1 VAVRRYLLDT
11 GIASDYINLRHGVHE
26 RARAE
31 VILGNAIG
39 IGLPVLAELV
49 AGIEHSASRDRNMK
63 SLKAA
68 LASLKLWPLDQI
80 AAFEYGLIYAELKRI
95 GRPIGIADM
104 MIAAIGRTLPNCIVV
119 SAGNDLK
126 VVPRL
131 SVENW
136 RI

>member
-1 VAVRRYLLDT
+1 MTRFLLDT
-11 GIASDYINLRHGVHE
+11 GIASDYINRRHGVYE
-26 RARAE
+26 QARAE
-31 VILGNAIG
+31 VARGNALG

-68 LASLKLWPLDQI
+68 LASLKRWPLDES
-80 AAFEYGLIYAELKRI
+80 AAFEYGLICAELARA

-104 MIAAIGRTLPNCIVV
+104 MIAAIGRTLPNCTVV
-119 SAGNDLK
+119 SADCDLN

-131 SVENW
+131 AVDNW
-136 RI
+136 RT